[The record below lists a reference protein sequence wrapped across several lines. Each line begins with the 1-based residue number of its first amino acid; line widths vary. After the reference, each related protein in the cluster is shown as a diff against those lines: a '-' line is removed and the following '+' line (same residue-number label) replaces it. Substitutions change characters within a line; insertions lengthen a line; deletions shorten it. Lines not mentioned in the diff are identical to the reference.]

1 MRLQK
6 ARRSPGTTK
15 SGPKA
20 GLVLVLGIMK
30 TGNLL
35 LIGFSVVFVI
45 MMLVK

>member
-1 MRLQK
+1 M
-6 ARRSPGTTK
+6 K

-20 GLVLVLGIMK
+20 GLLLGLEIMK

-35 LIGFSVVFVI
+35 LIGFGVVFVI